1 MEFGT
6 IYNFQMTCNCK
17 TGTAETKESMFSR
30 VDAIID
36 RVGTSRRMIIPLL
49 QNLQNE
55 FRYLPANALERIY
68 ERTEIDRAQLISV
81 STFYSQFRYIPYGKH
96 LIKVC
101 TGTACHVKGAGNVYD
116 AFRRELKMT
125 GDNITTGDQ
134 LFSIEKIACL
144 GCCTLAPVVQIDEK
158 IYGHILPGKVNEVI
172 GDFLVQQEQE
182 ERGRNEKE
190 KTKRQIAGEIRLGMG
205 SCCQASGSADIYK
218 ELVKASRELGIEVNI
233 KPVGCVGV
241 CNKVPLIDVAPPT
254 PPIGGDGALFRYP
267 NVKASEIKEILHHH
281 FQPAGF
287 LKRLKNNILNHV
299 DTFHT
304 DTTWDNVIWKPHHE
318 RMGVIDSFLDG
329 QKHISTEGYG
339 FLAPL
344 DIDEYIAHKGFEAL
358 RKALSQDSKIQK
370 FKNSKS
376 PGILESWNLGIVN
389 TIIASGLRGR
399 GGGGFFTG
407 KKWEIVAASDA
418 KEKYVICNGDEGD
431 PGAFM
436 DRMMLESY
444 PFRVIE
450 GMIIAGYAVGA
461 GKGIFYIRAEYPLAV
476 ERIRKAIELCRE
488 RNLVGDNIMG
498 SDFSFHISIFEGA
511 GAFVCGEETALIAS
525 IEGERGFPKQRPP
538 YPAMNGLFG
547 QPTLVNNV
555 ETFSQ
560 IPYIV
565 RNGAETYA
573 QTGTETSK
581 GTKVFAL
588 AGKINHGGLIE
599 VPMGISLNRVIEEIG
614 GGVEKGERLKAVQIG
629 GPSGGCIPAHLCDVQ
644 VDFDAFTQMGA
655 MMGSGG
661 LVVLSESDCMVD
673 VARYFL
679 SFTCDQSCGK
689 CTFCRVGIRRML
701 SILDRLC
708 SGKAEPKDINKLEEL
723 ALNVKKAALCGLG
736 KTAPNPVLTTL
747 KYFRE
752 EYEEHVKG
760 VCKTGT
766 CKDMVQY
773 VVTEDCTGCTKC
785 AKACPVDAI
794 PYTPYEVHA
803 IDVDKCVKCGLCID
817 ECSFDAIKINP
828 KKDQSN

>member
-1 MEFGT
+1 
-6 IYNFQMTCNCK
+6 MTCNC
-17 TGTAETKESMFSR
+17 TTTKDTMISR
-30 VDAIID
+30 VDEVIG
-36 RVGTSRRMIIPLL
+36 RVGASRKMIIPLL
-49 QNLQNE
+49 QALQNE
-55 FRYLPANALERIY
+55 FSYLPAEALERIY

-81 STFYSQFRYIPYGKH
+81 STFYSQFRHIPYGKH

-125 GDNITTGDQ
+125 NDSITTGDQ

-158 IYGHILPGKVNEVI
+158 IYGHVLPGKVNEVI
-172 GDFLVQQEQE
+172 DDFLTQQEHDE
-182 ERGRNEKE
+182 KGGKGEKGER
-190 KTKRQIAGEIRLGMG
+190 KRRVAGEIRLGMG

-218 ELVKASRELGIEVNI
+218 ELIKASQELGIEVNI

-241 CNKVPLIDVAPPT
+241 CNKVPLIDVVLHNPQKGRV
-254 PPIGGDGALFRYP
+254 GGDFRYP
-267 NVKASEIKEILHHH
+267 NVKAAEIKEILHHH
-281 FQPAGF
+281 FKPAGY
-287 LKRLKNNILNHV
+287 LKRLKNNLFHHV
-299 DTFHT
+299 DVFHT
-304 DTTWDNVIWKPHHE
+304 DVTWDNVIWKPHHE
-318 RMGVIDSFLDG
+318 RTGIIDNFLAG

-344 DIDEYIAHKGFEAL
+344 NIDEYIAHKGFEAL
-358 RKALSQDSKIQK
+358 KKIIGEK
-370 FKNSKS
+370 
-376 PGILESWNLGIVN
+376 GEAGEVVN
-389 TIIASGLRGR
+389 TILESGLRGR
-399 GGGGFFTG
+399 GGGGFHTG
-407 KKWEIVAASDA
+407 KKWQIVADADA
-418 KEKYVICNGDEGD
+418 KERYVICNGDEGD

-461 GKGIFYIRAEYPLAV
+461 KQGIFYIRAEYPLAV
-476 ERIRKAIELCRE
+476 TRIRTAIELCRE
-488 RNLVGDNIMG
+488 RNLLGDNIY
-498 SDFSFHISIFEGA
+498 SSEFSFHISIFEGA

-538 YPAMNGLFG
+538 YPAAEGLYG

-560 IPYIV
+560 IPYIL
-565 RNGAETYA
+565 RNGAKTYA

-588 AGKINHGGLIE
+588 AGKIRHGGLIE
-599 VPMGISLNRVIEEIG
+599 VPMGITLNRVIEEIG
-614 GGVEKGERLKAVQIG
+614 GGVEKDERLKAVQIG

-661 LVVLSESDCMVD
+661 LVVLSENDCMVD

-701 SILDRLC
+701 NILDRLC
-708 SGKAEPKDINKLEEL
+708 TGKSEASDVEKLEEL
-723 ALNVKKAALCGLG
+723 ALNVKKASLCGLG

-752 EYEEHVKG
+752 EYEEHVNG
-760 VCKTGT
+760 ICKTGT
-766 CKDMVQY
+766 CKDMINY
-773 VVTEDCTGCTKC
+773 VVNENCTGCTKC

-794 PYTPYEVHA
+794 PYTPYEVHT
-803 IDVDKCVKCGLCID
+803 IDVEKCVKCGLCID
-817 ECSFDAIKINP
+817 ECSFDAIKKVP
-828 KKDQSN
+828 KKVQSTRKN